1 MAGATLNPYAARER
15 VPGEAPGHVV
25 ALPPHYAYAVPDIP
39 ESTDPEYSQDDGP
52 DLRVTGG
59 TGELPDSIRVGKREP
74 PGEPHIDNDPV
85 YWRRRTAD
93 RFLRQADETTFE
105 SWNVRQTRVEI
116 PLIPDQVQ
124 EKLHTRRTAIRS
136 PLGYMFTRPWHR
148 PRHVKD
154 ALGEGA
160 IDHIS
165 MADHRRAYEIY
176 GMAPRGTL
184 GVNTYRLDPLPWDRE
199 LVAPLAQTTPDTSV
213 RLAGVQAGNRSYRLG

>member
-15 VPGEAPGHVV
+15 VPGEAPGNVV
-25 ALPPHYAYAVPDIP
+25 ALPPHHAYAVPDIP
-39 ESTDPEYSQDDGP
+39 ESTDPEYDQDDGP

-85 YWRRRTAD
+85 YWQRRTTD

-105 SWNVRQTRVEI
+105 SWNVRQARVEI
-116 PLIPDQVQ
+116 PIIPDQVQ
-124 EKLHTRRTAIRS
+124 EKLHSRRTAIRS

-148 PRHVKD
+148 PRNVKD
-154 ALGEGA
+154 ALGESA

-213 RLAGVQAGNRSYRLG
+213 RLAGVQAGNRAYRLG